1 MTDLLGPASAPG
13 SVTTRP
19 TEARTFGV
27 TDSWFKDCTDEVLND
42 GTAYEA
48 SFFNALLANLRSV
61 VRGNGQTALAADVV
75 TQDNSSDD
83 LIWRAC
89 QHLYQRGQPAYA
101 DDTGIANQVI
111 IALSPAPAELK
122 KGMQVRVKIAADN
135 GGASTLTCNATVK
148 DIKTVA
154 GQPLAK
160 GMLVAGQMANF
171 EYDGTA
177 WQLTSVWSEK
187 VVFTPVATINCAS
200 IGSLAHA
207 TWTQHNNSLGSAA
220 NIVPVVNSNDF
231 RLPDGKYLFALG
243 SLGVT
248 HNNVNNITQIAQGLR
263 INVNGSPAQSDLE
276 TTHLLAGQNA
286 TTFPQV
292 TAVLTVASTDVL
304 AIASYA
310 ACTALADFS
319 SAASAGAIVNVV
331 RLGN

>member
-13 SVTTRP
+13 AVTIRP

-27 TDSWFKDCTDEVLND
+27 TDSWFKDCTDEILDD

-48 SFFNALLANLRSV
+48 SFFNALLANVRSV

-89 QHLYQRGQPAYA
+89 QHLYQRGQPSYA

-135 GGASTLTCNATVK
+135 GGATTLTCNATVK

-154 GQPLAK
+154 GQDLAK

-171 EYDGTA
+171 EYDGVA

-187 VVFTPVATINCAS
+187 VVFTPTLTINCAA

-207 TWTQHNNSLGSAA
+207 TWTQHNISLVTSA
-220 NIVPVVNSNDF
+220 NLTPVIGTNDF
-231 RLPDGKYLFALG
+231 RLPAGKYVFVVG
-243 SLGVT
+243 SSGVT
-248 HNNVNNITQIAQGLR
+248 HNNVNNTTQVAQGVR
-263 INVNGSPAQSDLE
+263 IMKNGSPVQSDIEATYLQS
-276 TTHLLAGQNA
+276 GQNG
-286 TTFPQV
+286 TMFPQF
-292 TAVLTVASTDVL
+292 ATVMSVVDADV
-304 AIASYA
+304 ISVASYA
-310 ACTALADFS
+310 ACTSPADFS
-319 SAASAGAIVNVV
+319 SASSVGATLNAI
-331 RLGN
+331 RIGN